1 MKKRPY
7 KKLFK
12 TYILHGDKAIL
23 AERQQMEEGL
33 RYTSLLIQINQVLVY
48 NLFFLIWVIY
58 CFSELS
64 HIKNCIIRYF
74 TIQYRVMKRCYSFIL
89 VLIVWNVFF
98 KSSNFCRILWVFHT
112 TWSKTINNFN
122 VVQDWKV
129 CEHKTSTKQG

>member
-1 MKKRPY
+1 MLNFAKFFKREGFNNEKRPY
-7 KKLFK
+7 KKLSK
-12 TYILHGDKAIL
+12 TYILHGEKVML

-33 RYTSLLIQINQVLVY
+33 KIHKLINSVNQVHVY
-48 NLFFLIWVIY
+48 NLFFLKWVIY

-89 VLIVWNVFF
+89 VLILSSVFF

-112 TWSKTINNFN
+112 TWSKTSNDFS
-122 VVQDWKV
+122 VV
-129 CEHKTSTKQG
+129 

>member
-1 MKKRPY
+1 MLNFAKFFKREGFNNEKRPY
-7 KKLFK
+7 KKLSK
-12 TYILHGDKAIL
+12 TYILHGEKVML

-74 TIQYRVMKRCYSFIL
+74 TIQYRVMKRL
-89 VLIVWNVFF
+89 FF
-98 KSSNFCRILWVFHT
+98 YFS
-112 TWSKTINNFN
+112 INYVKCFL
-122 VVQDWKV
+122 
-129 CEHKTSTKQG
+129 

>member
-12 TYILHGDKAIL
+12 TYILHGEKATL
-23 AERQQMEEGL
+23 AERQQIEEGL
-33 RYTSLLIQINQVLVY
+33 RYTSLLIQINQVHVY

-74 TIQYRVMKRCYSFIL
+74 TVPCNETLLFFYFSFNCVKCFL
-89 VLIVWNVFF
+89 
-98 KSSNFCRILWVFHT
+98 
-112 TWSKTINNFN
+112 
-122 VVQDWKV
+122 
-129 CEHKTSTKQG
+129 

>member
-12 TYILHGDKAIL
+12 TYILHGEKAIL

-33 RYTSLLIQINQVLVY
+33 RYTSLLIQINQVHVY

-74 TIQYRVMKRCYSFIL
+74 TVPCNETLLFFYFSFNCVMCFL
-89 VLIVWNVFF
+89 
-98 KSSNFCRILWVFHT
+98 
-112 TWSKTINNFN
+112 
-122 VVQDWKV
+122 
-129 CEHKTSTKQG
+129 

>member
-12 TYILHGDKAIL
+12 TYILHGEKAIL

-33 RYTSLLIQINQVLVY
+33 RYTSLLIQINQVHVY

-64 HIKNCIIRYF
+64 HIKKLYHSLFYNTVPCNETLLFFYFSFNCVKCF
-74 TIQYRVMKRCYSFIL
+74 L
-89 VLIVWNVFF
+89 
-98 KSSNFCRILWVFHT
+98 
-112 TWSKTINNFN
+112 
-122 VVQDWKV
+122 
-129 CEHKTSTKQG
+129 